1 MGCGASKIVEQQPAA
16 NHAVD
21 NMKADLNGN
30 AQQVVANSSVVIK
43 PSEQNKPASNT
54 PEKQAEPNQQE
65 AQPVQHQNPEP
76 EKAAPEPE
84 KPAPEPEKPAPEPE
98 KPVSKPVSPEPKK
111 DEIANEEPVV
121 TYTEESLQEFLEL
134 QKKLNSMESKGV
146 IGQYQTQHKL
156 LVSRYADL
164 QATQKKVEALKQ
176 QT

>member
-1 MGCGASKIVEQQPAA
+1 MGCGASKIVEHQPAA

-43 PSEQNKPASNT
+43 PSEQNKSASNT

-65 AQPVQHQNPEP
+65 AQPVQQQN
-76 EKAAPEPE
+76 
-84 KPAPEPEKPAPEPE
+84 PEPEKPAPEPE

-156 LVSRYADL
+156 LVSRYAGL